1 MASQQTK
8 APHSKGR
15 RTSPAAKRQRPGK
28 RTARSVKTA
37 WVAHHEAAHAVAKV
51 RQDVLCDATS
61 IIPHGSTLGQS
72 TGVDPLDIA
81 PGEYDEDGAQVPNA
95 EGVEKG
101 IISLFA
107 GYFGGM
113 QAGQPKIQA
122 EGMADSDFLSAE
134 RLLQYTTSHR
144 NDLLRRAE
152 ALVEKNRAAIHA
164 VAVELTKWKT
174 LSGEDIDLIIAESDG
189 DPRARTILEQ
199 LRRERLHVPGSP
211 PK

>member
-1 MASQQTK
+1 
-8 APHSKGR
+8 
-15 RTSPAAKRQRPGK
+15 
-28 RTARSVKTA
+28 
-37 WVAHHEAAHAVAKV
+37 V